1 MSIRKISAAALL
13 FSIAF
18 LFLATSSLRAQQQ
31 KRLLS
36 AKTEHYFVASDV
48 SEEYSQKIADY
59 MEKMYE
65 VYGELLNRQPPK
77 EQKPFR
83 LIIYKDTNAFAD
95 RMLKKHRQTKYEK
108 PNAIPSFTYLHYGQ
122 GNIRNEFC
130 GFVIDDAPMFDRL
143 RHEGFHQY
151 LRSII
156 DRPPQWLNEGL
167 AEMLE
172 GYNWTDEEGLSPFP
186 SRGYLRTMR
195 EGILDV
201 DPGALTKKY
210 NPIPIEEIME
220 ASKSDWMKTS
230 QTSYALSWAACYYL
244 THGPQKNRGLIGKI
258 VNSLEPNAQRPENT
272 LAALK
277 TLKSNVD
284 LEEFEKEMLEFFREL
299 KPPGHAAFNNGQVLM
314 KKKKYAEAI
323 EMFSDAIEADDLN
336 ARAFYF
342 RGISYY
348 STSKFDE
355 AESDLKRSI
364 ALFPEYSSAIFS
376 LGKVYIYKKDYEQ
389 ATKYLDMAKKF
400 GTPDRSTAR
409 WYGEIKKAKS
419 KR

>member
-1 MSIRKISAAALL
+1 MSISKTSAAFL
-13 FSIAF
+13 FLVAF
-18 LFLATSSLRAQQQ
+18 LFLATSSLLAQQQ

-36 AKTEHYFVASDV
+36 AETEHYFVASDV
-48 SEEYSQKIADY
+48 SEEFSQKIADY
-59 MEKMYE
+59 MEKMYG
-65 VYGELLNRQPPK
+65 VYGEILNRQPPR

-83 LIIYKDTNAFAD
+83 LIIYKNTDTFVD
-95 RMLKKHRQTKYEK
+95 RMLKKHRQTKFK
-108 PNAIPSFTYLHYGQ
+108 TAIPSFTYLHYGQ

-130 GFVIDDAPMFDRL
+130 GFVIDDVPMLDRL

-156 DRPPQWLNEGL
+156 DQPPQWLNEGL

-172 GYNWTDEEGLSPFP
+172 GYNWTDEEGMSPFP
-186 SRGYLRTMR
+186 SRGFLRTMR

-210 NPIPIEEIME
+210 NPIPIEEIMA

-284 LEEFEKEMLEFFREL
+284 LEEFEKEMLEFFRKL
-299 KPPGHAAFNNGQVLM
+299 TPPGHEPFNEGQKLM

-323 EMFSDAIEADDLN
+323 DMFSEAIEADDLN

-342 RGISYY
+342 RGITYY
-348 STSKFDE
+348 SASKFDE
-355 AESDLKRSI
+355 AEADLKRAN
-364 ALFPEYSSAIFS
+364 ALFPEYSSAIFA
-376 LGKVYIYKKDYEQ
+376 LGKVYVYKKEYEQ

-400 GTPDRSTAR
+400 GTPVRSTAR
-409 WYGEIKKAKS
+409 WYAEIKKAKS
-419 KR
+419 KQ